1 VPRRALLERENR
13 GHRTCSGTG
22 TSVGRFKLQRL
33 AGLACDVG
41 RVSLFRQQL
50 TFQCNADN
58 DPCHESMT

>member
-1 VPRRALLERENR
+1 
-13 GHRTCSGTG
+13 
-22 TSVGRFKLQRL
+22 LQRL

-41 RVSLFRQQL
+41 TVSLFRQQL